1 MAAVAA
7 GTERR
12 TAMRI
17 SRIARRI
24 ASVVSDMNYA
34 QRRRDELF
42 LGLRGDQR

>member
-17 SRIARRI
+17 SRIARRV
-24 ASVVSDMNYA
+24 AALVSDMNYA

>member
-17 SRIARRI
+17 SRIVRRV

-42 LGLRGDQR
+42 LGLREDQR